1 MEECFVRVETIQLS
15 DMQSVG
21 GYMCAVNS
29 LLALFL
35 GIKPT
40 DDAEELVQLVDE
52 SDKPEV
58 QLLMAAFYEL
68 GDIPHPDIYIND
80 KANHICLY
88 QCGEFEEIRDYL
100 QDISDLLTDYTKDL
114 VLAYKEFYLD
124 EEEILYS
131 DPYQIVIS
139 KETYEKHKEE
149 AIYEI
154 MF

>member
-58 QLLMAAFYEL
+58 QFLMAAFYEL
-68 GDIPHPDIYIND
+68 GDIPHPEIYVND

-88 QCGEFEEIRDYL
+88 QGEEFEEIRDYL

-124 EEEILYS
+124 DEEILYS